1 MKFGVISGGTSWPW
15 LSYGEET
22 CKGMLGGGVLGHP
35 FTARHWPSPSS
46 RAAWPRDA
54 VFEKDAGNSFLG
66 RRFLWGP
73 RSSDFSGAE
82 TVGGGS
88 TNAVAV
94 PRPSAH
100 APRDQ
105 AAPGGCPEGR
115 KDARCFSPRSRHSFP
130 RLPRRLSTSPF
141 CVLVFKICCCLVI
154 SIDYNDFLSARPGK
168 P

>member
-15 LSYGEET
+15 LSYGGET

-82 TVGGGS
+82 TVRGGG
-88 TNAVAV
+88 
-94 PRPSAH
+94 PRTPLLFPDH
-100 APRDQ
+100 RLTP
-105 AAPGGCPEGR
+105 PGTRLPLA
-115 KDARCFSPRSRHSFP
+115 DARKAVRMLAAFHREADTAFHGCRAVSRQVRSVY
-130 RLPRRLSTSPF
+130 L
-141 CVLVFKICCCLVI
+141 
-154 SIDYNDFLSARPGK
+154 FLKSVVAW
-168 P
+168 